1 MTTAMSKRPV
11 HCDARTGICLLLLE
25 ARTKPR
31 GERQGEKVNTDG
43 LRGSYVADS
52 SAAVIVTRLV
62 LWRQSTYNDS
72 TVTSFLVGLVV
83 LMDVAR
89 C

>member
-1 MTTAMSKRPV
+1 MSKRPV
-11 HCDARTGICLLLLE
+11 HCDARTGIYLLLLE
-25 ARTKPR
+25 ARTKSR
-31 GERQGEKVNTDG
+31 GERRGEKVNTDG
-43 LRGSYVADS
+43 LRGSYVADG

-83 LMDVAR
+83 LMDVVR